1 LPSAPAYE
9 HPARIGYRDLH
20 RACQRALSRG
30 AVDQREVDVLAFFL
44 VVLLAAVVLGFLG
57 VVLKGLF
64 WLLVI
69 GIIIFVVNLLFGGW
83 GIRRHTDRR
92 RRVR

>member
-1 LPSAPAYE
+1 M
-9 HPARIGYRDLH
+9 
-20 RACQRALSRG
+20 
-30 AVDQREVDVLAFFL
+30 LAFFL